1 MAKTRYVALLT
12 GKVYQINNVTA
23 ITISS
28 PSVTDGTYRDSP
40 PTVVGGAAAGNSA
53 VAAISV
59 AGGTTQTTGGLSPST
74 VITAPA
80 SVVQDDT
87 FTHTAPR
94 DYVAKVALLVITTS
108 DGIAT
113 YDCFFKFAE
122 VAGVF
127 NAPPPGW
134 VVTASQ

>member
-1 MAKTRYVALLT
+1 MPNAVTRYVALLT

-23 ITISS
+23 IAISS

-40 PTVVGGAAAGNSA
+40 PTVVGGAAAFDASP
-53 VAAISV
+53 VLSV
-59 AGGTTQTTGGLSPST
+59 AGGTTQTIGGGPS
-74 VITAPA
+74 VSITADA
-80 SVVQDDT
+80 SVVQDDQ

-94 DYVAKVALLVITTS
+94 DYTSKVALLVFTTS

-113 YDCFFKFAE
+113 YDCFFKLAE

-127 NAPPPGW
+127 NSAPPGW
-134 VVTASQ
+134 PGANS